1 MVLQSTRVRL
11 EPYPFV
17 AWERLKAAIQ
27 WQQGQH
33 VFCCGGTG
41 SGKTT
46 VSGEL
51 FPMRSQVVECVSKG
65 MDPIF
70 DGPYF
75 NNYIRINEWP
85 PPRGRPGKPPPSH
98 VLLWPRNQKTL
109 RETKLHKTEVFQA
122 AFDNILLVRGNWC
135 IGIDETHYM
144 SETLKLS
151 GEITDLMEQGR
162 SAGISMWNNTQRPSG
177 IPLSIYVNSSH
188 AFLFQTQEEYDVD
201 RLKRMV
207 NKHTN
212 AQQMMW
218 NLNRLDSIK
227 NHEFIYLDRSGR
239 IPPVRSIVTKKGSRR
254 ATVGKR

>member
-1 MVLQSTRVRL
+1 MAIQSTRVTPRV
-11 EPYPFV
+11 YPFV
-17 AWERLKAAIQ
+17 AWPRLKAAIE
-27 WQQGQH
+27 WRQGQH

-46 VSGEL
+46 VSGEML
-51 FPMRSQVVECVSKG
+51 PYRQQVVLCVSKG
-65 MDPIF
+65 FDVIF
-70 DGPYF
+70 EGPYF
-75 NNYIRINEWP
+75 SNYIRIDRWP
-85 PPRGRPGKPPPSH
+85 PPRGRPGKPPPDK

-109 RETKLHKTEVFQA
+109 KETKLHKTEIFSA
-122 AFDNILLVRGNWC
+122 TFDNILLVRGNWC

-188 AFLFQTQEEYDVD
+188 AFLFQAQEEYDVD

-207 NKHTN
+207 NKYTN
-212 AQQMMW
+212 AAEMVW
-218 NLNRLDSIK
+218 NLNRLDSIA
-227 NHEFIYLDRSGR
+227 NHEFIYVDRSGR
-239 IPPVRSIVTKKGSRR
+239 IPPVRSIVTKKGSVRG
-254 ATVGKR
+254 TGKR